1 MWQLQSGYFDE
12 SGFQIDHIVEVK
24 HGGTNEIT
32 NLQMLCP
39 SCHSVKTKR
48 CAVQKW
54 DFNSI
59 EIDAG
64 RAHMEI
70 SNKKQKINK

>member
-1 MWQLQSGYFDE
+1 MWKSNGGYFDE

-24 HGGTNEIT
+24 HGGGNELV

-48 CAVQKW
+48 CAQQNW
-54 DFNSI
+54 EFTSG
-59 EIDAG
+59 EIDFG
-64 RAHMEI
+64 RAKMET
-70 SNKKQKINK
+70 NERKRKR